1 MDIERHRHTRRR
13 SFFCRPLPLH
23 WRRRSPGRCGLALE
37 GALVL
42 IAFVVVG
49 CHQTIRHSTPATPQL
64 PAEPIGSAAQQ
75 TAGSWLT
82 FGGNPAASQVNS
94 NEATLTAATVSRLH
108 QGWRVSLPDLADER
122 PILVR
127 HLTWPDGTQRNV
139 IYVTTD
145 KGTLLALD
153 AATGAQLWAVTPRNN
168 NPKYTKASPAFDASQ
183 GMIYSYGL
191 DGKVHRFQATTGQEM
206 QGKGW
211 PVRVT
216 TMPLSEKV
224 SSALNL
230 DNGYLYVTT
239 ASFSG
244 DAPPYQG
251 HMVAIN
257 VKTGAKQ
264 VFNSI
269 CNDHTHIL
277 AQGECTEN
285 GGGIWA
291 RPGVVVDPATGH
303 IFFTVSDANYD
314 ANQGGHDWGDSVIEM
329 SPDGSKV
336 LDSYTPSNY
345 ASEAFQNRDLGSTA
359 PVFLPTIPNSHTPY
373 LAVQAGKE
381 GMLRLLNRQDLSGQ
395 GGPGHVGGELQTVA
409 LQDLCPTLA
418 QPVAW
423 QNPADGSQWL
433 FVATLCHID
442 AFRVMTSAA
451 GVTTLKLAWIEEV
464 EATSPFL
471 AGGVLFAAVSQ
482 KLLALDPNTGHT
494 LWSSAA
500 PGAGGDI
507 AGIHWESPLV
517 MDGRLY
523 CPDETDHLTMYQL

>member
-1 MDIERHRHTRRR
+1 MDVERHPHERRR
-13 SFFCRPLPLH
+13 SSLFRLLPL
-23 WRRRSPGRCGLALE
+23 WRRRSPGCHSLALE

-42 IAFVVVG
+42 VALIVVG
-49 CHQTIRHSTPATPQL
+49 CHQTVQRPKPATPKA
-64 PAEPIGSAAQQ
+64 PAGPIGAAAQQ

-82 FGGNPAASQVNS
+82 FGGNPAASQVN
-94 NEATLTAATVSRLH
+94 ATEGALTTATVSHLH
-108 QGWRVSLPDLADER
+108 EGWRVLLPDLADER

-127 HLTWPDGTQRNV
+127 HMAWPDGTLRNV
-139 IYVTTD
+139 LYLTTD

-153 AATGAQLWAVTPRNN
+153 AASGAQLWATTPKNN
-168 NPKYTKASPAFDASQ
+168 NPKYTKASPAFDPDQ
-183 GMIYSYGL
+183 GMVYSYGL
-191 DGKVHRFQATTGQEM
+191 DGKVHRFRATTGQEM

-216 TMPLSEKV
+216 TMPLSEKI

-257 VKTGAKQ
+257 IKTGAKQ
-264 VFNSI
+264 VFNSL

-277 AQGECTEN
+277 APGECTKN
-285 GGGIWA
+285 GGGIWG
-291 RPGVVVDPATGH
+291 RPGIVVDPATGH

-314 ANQGGHDWGDSVIEM
+314 ANQGGPDWGDSVIEM
-329 SPDGSKV
+329 SADGSKV

-359 PVFLPTIPNSHTPY
+359 PVLLPTIPNSHTPY

-381 GMLRLLNRQDLSGQ
+381 GLLRLLNRQNLSGQ
-395 GGPGHVGGELQTVA
+395 GGPGHIGGELQTVA

-442 AFRVMTSAA
+442 AFRVVTSAA
-451 GVTTLKLAWIEEV
+451 GVTTLKLAWINEV
-464 EATSPFL
+464 ESTSPL
-471 AGGVLFAAVSQ
+471 MAGGVLFAAVSES
-482 KLLALDPNTGHT
+482 LLALNPTTGHT
-494 LWSSAA
+494 LWSSALPA
-500 PGAGGDI
+500 ARGNIG
-507 AGIHWESPLV
+507 GIHWESPIV
-517 MDGRLY
+517 IDGRLY
-523 CPDETDHLTMYQL
+523 CSDETDHLTMYQL